1 MSPSTWI
8 SIAERPP
15 PAPKPDG
22 RRLLV
27 FLRMNDG
34 REIMGHGSAA
44 GGIRVLGANLKTPQM
59 ALLVSTATHW
69 RPMDPDALE
78 EFERG

>member
-1 MSPSTWI
+1 
-8 SIAERPP
+8 
-15 PAPKPDG
+15 
-22 RRLLV
+22 
-27 FLRMNDG
+27 MNDG